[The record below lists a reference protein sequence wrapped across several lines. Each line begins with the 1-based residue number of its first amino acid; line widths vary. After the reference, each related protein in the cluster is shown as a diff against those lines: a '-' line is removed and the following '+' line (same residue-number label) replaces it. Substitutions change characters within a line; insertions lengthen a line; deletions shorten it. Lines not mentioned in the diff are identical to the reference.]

1 MVYRPPAEFA
11 ALVEVDRTLWK
22 TRHLVTIAPISRPL
36 CDLFNI
42 IPHDAPSVP
51 WATHWHRDTSISLP
65 ALATG
70 SGKMVI
76 SGNATVPQNATDPCN
91 CETLVEKRNKG
102 KCNLLLT
109 A

>member
-1 MVYRPPAEFA
+1 M
-11 ALVEVDRTLWK
+11 
-22 TRHLVTIAPISRPL
+22 
-36 CDLFNI
+36 
-42 IPHDAPSVP
+42 
-51 WATHWHRDTSISLP
+51 ATHWHRDTSISLP
-65 ALATG
+65 ALATVDTTG